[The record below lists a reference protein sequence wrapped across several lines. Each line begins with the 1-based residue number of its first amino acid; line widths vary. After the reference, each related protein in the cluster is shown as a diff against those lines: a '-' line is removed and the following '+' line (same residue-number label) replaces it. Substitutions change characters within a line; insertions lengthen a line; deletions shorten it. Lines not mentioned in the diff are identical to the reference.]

1 VLSTRAPSS
10 FLAHRKRNV
19 AGSQGC
25 DIHHCEVRSTSPM
38 LIDEARRYTM
48 DVERSRR
55 RAFLMLAIMALWA
68 VLPVSACLQ
77 ASQPMGRRACC
88 HGMAQACDSSAM
100 NASGSC
106 CLVHRQSAAV
116 APVSPE
122 AVDHFQTLAAVSHPA
137 IAVPAMT
144 SVEHGNALAPP
155 PSIYS
160 SAGNSILR
168 I

>member
-1 VLSTRAPSS
+1 
-10 FLAHRKRNV
+10 
-19 AGSQGC
+19 
-25 DIHHCEVRSTSPM
+25 M

-48 DVERSRR
+48 DVEKSRR

-77 ASQPMGRRACC
+77 ARQPMGRRACC
-88 HGMAQACDSSAM
+88 HGMAQVCDSSAM
-100 NASGSC
+100 NASGAC

-116 APVSPE
+116 APVFPD
-122 AVDHFQTLAAVSHPA
+122 AADHLQTLAVVSHPA
-137 IAVPAMT
+137 SLAVPAMT

-155 PSIYS
+155 PSIDS
-160 SAGNSILR
+160 SAGSSILR